1 MLMAIPGPSYEC
13 LYADVGTN
21 GRVNDGGVWNKCGFS
36 KKLENQELSIPN
48 SRFLTGGVQGILF
61 VLVRDDAFT
70 LKTHVMKPS
79 AELDNRKSGV

>member
-1 MLMAIPGPSYEC
+1 MVESMMEVYGIN
-13 LYADVGTN
+13 V
-21 GRVNDGGVWNKCGFS
+21 VFQ

-79 AELDNRKSGV
+79 AELDNRKRGV